1 MKKTSLIYI
10 PLQRSQATYRLLCFP
25 YAGGSAATY
34 MQWAEQLDADIE
46 LAVIQLPGRGIRLVE
61 AAYSTMEEI
70 VDAIT
75 NAMNLLRDKP
85 FVFFGHSM
93 GARVA
98 YEVCLALEQK
108 NKPLPVHFFASAC
121 AAPNIER
128 ELPPT
133 YHLPNKVFL
142 DKIAA
147 LNGSPQAVLEDE
159 ELMELILPALR
170 ADFKII
176 ETYCNKNKHTLP
188 LGVSVLVGSS
198 EKFKPAA
205 LENWFDLF
213 ESNTGIH
220 TVKGDHFFVDKNKQP
235 VIDFINTTVTCQLAT
250 AESA

>member
-75 NAMNLLRDKP
+75 NAMNLLQDKP

-98 YEVCLALEQK
+98 YEVCL
-108 NKPLPVHFFASAC
+108 
-121 AAPNIER
+121 
-128 ELPPT
+128 
-133 YHLPNKVFL
+133 
-142 DKIAA
+142 
-147 LNGSPQAVLEDE
+147 VLE
-159 ELMELILPALR
+159 
-170 ADFKII
+170 K
-176 ETYCNKNKHTLP
+176 KHT
-188 LGVSVLVGSS
+188 S
-198 EKFKPAA
+198 
-205 LENWFDLF
+205 
-213 ESNTGIH
+213 
-220 TVKGDHFFVDKNKQP
+220 
-235 VIDFINTTVTCQLAT
+235 
-250 AESA
+250 